1 MKYLPMIFLFL
12 PLQNCLNFTTTSKNT
27 NPNCYV
33 QTCHQ
38 IISGR
43 NLRYSRALQIVQSE
57 EYLNAV
63 DKSII
68 KFHRYHHRVKR
79 AIITLPVSSSTF
91 CGYGTPVAD
100 GKSYDP
106 YDTACVAQYSTC
118 FTASAASC
126 TVPTVITG
134 VASATYTTTSYIC
147 MGSLSLQ

>member
-1 MKYLPMIFLFL
+1 MIPDVIVERQEQYLS
-12 PLQNCLNFTTTSKNT
+12 TTEKNT
-27 NPNCYV
+27 NTYCYV

-63 DKSII
+63 DTNILE
-68 KFHRYHHRVKR
+68 FHSYYHRVKR

-91 CGYGTPVAD
+91 CGYGAPVAD

-118 FTASAASC
+118 FSGGAASC

-134 VASATYTTTSYIC
+134 VTAATYATTSYIC
-147 MGSLSLQ
+147 KGALSL